1 MLGAY
6 AAREGIPLCDFPLDG
21 DLSQAQWIDL
31 LQPTED
37 EKRRVEAAT
46 GFSISTEDELGE
58 IETSSR
64 LYYDGTAIYLSMPL
78 VAKMDGLPADVR
90 PIGFILNR
98 ERLVTIRFNKSRA
111 FHNFL
116 DTQHR
121 KPMESQEPIDI
132 FLSLLEAISDRLSD
146 LLENMRD
153 ELDAVSK
160 QIFLDAGPGPRHGR
174 KLDNELQS
182 VLKRLGR
189 TADLMSSI
197 RDSLLGVGRILP
209 YVGQIA
215 APWIDREGRERIKS
229 LRQDV
234 LSLTDYDGHL
244 NGKLQFL
251 LDATLGLINNAQN
264 NIIKVLTVVSVVG
277 VPPTLIA
284 SIYGMNFKD
293 IPELSWAFGYEYGIT
308 MIILSA
314 VLPLIWFKM
323 RGWL

>member
-6 AAREGIPLCDFPLDG
+6 AAREGLPLCDFPIEG
-21 DLSQAQWIDL
+21 DLSQAQWVDL
-31 LQPTED
+31 LNPTEE
-37 EKRRVEAAT
+37 EKVRVAAAT
-46 GFSISTEDELGE
+46 GLTVATEDDLGA

-64 LYYDGTAIYLSMPL
+64 LYYDGKAIYLSMPL
-78 VAKMDGLPADVR
+78 VAKVEGMPPDVR

-98 ERLVTIRFNKSRA
+98 ERLVTIRFNRSRA

-116 DTQHR
+116 DAQHR
-121 KPMESQEPIDI
+121 KPMESSEPIDI

-153 ELDAVSK
+153 ELDIVSK
-160 QIFLDAGPGPRHGR
+160 HIFLESSSAPSHGR
-174 KLDNELQS
+174 KLGNELQD

-215 APWIDREGRERIKS
+215 APWIDRERRERIKS

-234 LSLTDYDGHL
+234 ISLTDYDGHL
-244 NGKLQFL
+244 NSKVQFL
-251 LDATLGLINNAQN
+251 LDATLGLINNTQN

-293 IPELSWAFGYEYGIT
+293 IPELNWAWGYPYGLT
-308 MIILSA
+308 MILLSA
-314 VLPLIWFKM
+314 VIPLIWFKM